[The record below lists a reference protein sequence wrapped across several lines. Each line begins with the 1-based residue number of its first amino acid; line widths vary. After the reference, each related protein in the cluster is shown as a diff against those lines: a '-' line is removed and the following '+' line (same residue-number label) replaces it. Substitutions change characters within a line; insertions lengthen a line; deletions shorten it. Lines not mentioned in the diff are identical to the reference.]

1 MYRIYEVLKDIRVY
15 FRYREKIFLKKYSLN
30 FFGYINVIY
39 LVRFCVVVYRKSGI
53 YWIFILLELLINLN
67 YLYCL

>member
-1 MYRIYEVLKDIRVY
+1 MYRVYEVLKDIRVY

-39 LVRFCVVVYRKSGI
+39 LVRFCVVVYRKRGI

>member
-1 MYRIYEVLKDIRVY
+1 MYRVYEVLKDIRVY
-15 FRYREKIFLKKYSLN
+15 FRYREKIFLKEYSLI
-30 FFGYINVIY
+30 FLGYINVIY

>member
-1 MYRIYEVLKDIRVY
+1 MYRVYEVLKDIRVY

>member
-1 MYRIYEVLKDIRVY
+1 MYRVYEVLKDIRVY
-15 FRYREKIFLKKYSLN
+15 FRYREKIFLKKYNLI

-39 LVRFCVVVYRKSGI
+39 LVRFCVVVYRKRGI